1 MFGMW
6 CIVSAPLVLSFD
18 VTVGEVVDAVWPIL
32 SNSEAVSINQ
42 RWEGSPGRLLLTDR
56 KGLQEPNAAGFVLF
70 PGQLGQARGWQNVP
84 GDTGPVGWQVGD
96 CVDEWT
102 GGACSEHY
110 MVLKIENMT
119 LGEADAWCGN
129 EPLCDGF
136 SYRNGTTGS
145 AAVDD
150 KVREIYFK
158 GADEVFFMDGCGNS
172 PVASPPWSSHI
183 KESRAPPFAVSPG
196 SDADESTSGVQV
208 WVKEF
213 AQSEPP
219 QIAVLLVNV
228 GQTELPTY
236 SVPLADLPA
245 PFDTAGGDV
254 RDVWARQDLAPIAA
268 GGELLFEAVEP
279 HGSRFLLLTAASS
292 STAPPAPPLPF
303 NDASLPLST
312 RLDDLMA
319 RLTTAELVAQLG
331 GPSIG
336 SIRRANLTLPGISY
350 GRECLSGVDSIT
362 IPENKTGTTAFPNP
376 VNLGMSFDAGLLEAV
391 GTAIGDE
398 ARALW
403 NAGLAGN
410 GGLAAGSGG
419 LLCLSPVLNVARDPR
434 WGRSYESYGEDPFAI
449 SHLSAAYIRGL
460 QYGPGAAGVT
470 AADNP
475 RNLKK
480 IGSVAK
486 HLSAYNFEGCVGSEI
501 YPHCTLYRES
511 FDARVAEAD
520 LQDTYWPAW
529 RRLASELSGAMCSYN
544 AVNGVPAC
552 ADKVSRAS
560 FIRSQSSLP
569 SPSSHLTLPL
579 QKDPTSS
586 VLSPAYY

>member
-1 MFGMW
+1 MSRWSELLNLTGKSVILENCHQGGLVPGQRMPGQQCTGAAGDAGDCPYHVFRTSDDIYNSWEHIINNINSVTPFLSQADPAVAPRSRPGQWAYPDMLEIGNLGCQGQKSSCLQPNNTKRTEDRSMFGMW

-110 MVLKIENMT
+110 MVLNIENMT
-119 LGEADAWCGN
+119 LGEADAWCGD
-129 EPLCDGF
+129 EPLCGGF

-145 AAVDD
+145 AAVDE

-228 GQTELPTY
+228 GQTELPAY

-245 PFDTAGGDV
+245 PFDTAGGGV

-268 GGELLFEAVEP
+268 GGELLFKAVEP
-279 HGSRFLLLTAASS
+279 HGSRFLLLTATSS
-292 STAPPAPPLPF
+292 STAPPRAAPPLQ
-303 NDASLPLST
+303 
-312 RLDDLMA
+312 R
-319 RLTTAELVAQLG
+319 RVAAT
-331 GPSIG
+331 G
-336 SIRRANLTLPGISY
+336 SH
-350 GRECLSGVDSIT
+350 IT
-362 IPENKTGTTAFPNP
+362 
-376 VNLGMSFDAGLLEAV
+376 
-391 GTAIGDE
+391 
-398 ARALW
+398 
-403 NAGLAGN
+403 
-410 GGLAAGSGG
+410 
-419 LLCLSPVLNVARDPR
+419 
-434 WGRSYESYGEDPFAI
+434 
-449 SHLSAAYIRGL
+449 
-460 QYGPGAAGVT
+460 
-470 AADNP
+470 
-475 RNLKK
+475 
-480 IGSVAK
+480 SVAM
-486 HLSAYNFEGCVGSEI
+486 Y
-501 YPHCTLYRES
+501 
-511 FDARVAEAD
+511 
-520 LQDTYWPAW
+520 LQ
-529 RRLASELSGAMCSYN
+529 
-544 AVNGVPAC
+544 
-552 ADKVSRAS
+552 
-560 FIRSQSSLP
+560 
-569 SPSSHLTLPL
+569 
-579 QKDPTSS
+579 
-586 VLSPAYY
+586 